1 MVDVHIITI
10 VCTYPY
16 MYKDIC
22 IHIWQIWSSDPGE
35 GRMMELQVIVGK
47 LTRQC
52 SGPTQTICIRGF
64 IIMCN
69 CNESLS

>member
-1 MVDVHIITI
+1 MVNVHIITI
-10 VCTYPY
+10 VCTY

-47 LTRQC
+47 LTRKC
-52 SGPTQTICIRGF
+52 SSPTQPVDIRGF
-64 IIMCN
+64 IIMCKF
-69 CNESLS
+69 NESLS

>member
-1 MVDVHIITI
+1 
-10 VCTYPY
+10 

-22 IHIWQIWSSDPGE
+22 IHITLWQIWSSAPGE

-52 SGPTQTICIRGF
+52 SGPTQTVDIRGF
-64 IIMCN
+64 IIMCKF
-69 CNESLS
+69 NESLS